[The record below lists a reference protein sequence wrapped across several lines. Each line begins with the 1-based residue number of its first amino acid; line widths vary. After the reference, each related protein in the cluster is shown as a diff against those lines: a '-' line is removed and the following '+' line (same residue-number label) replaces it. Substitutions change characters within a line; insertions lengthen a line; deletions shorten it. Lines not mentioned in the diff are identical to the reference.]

1 VAPPRLRRFLHLER
15 ARPGAP
21 EGDAG
26 LPSPERFGGKPTPT
40 TAPDQSAGS
49 GRAPFATRTDAS
61 AGRSEVPPVAGRFL
75 RPDLRAP
82 DVAPVPAGAQP
93 FVRCMRC
100 ETDASLYATRCE
112 TCGEPLDT
120 PAQRAFNERLWAER
134 RRAAG
139 EEDRALAEARAG
151 REKGEAEAARARREM
166 GELLAAET
174 ARRERD
180 RLDVDASRDGWGG
193 RRWGRG
199 GWGDDD
205 GWDGGDPRP
214 LGLRLLAL
222 VTNPR
227 WRIGIA
233 AGALAAA
240 LVAGFLAFRAGSLLG
255 VYAVVGVFAV
265 LFSPRRRRRRWWR

>member
-1 VAPPRLRRFLHLER
+1 MAPPRLRRFLHLER
-15 ARPGAP
+15 ARPEAP
-21 EGDAG
+21 DADAG
-26 LPSPERFGGKPTPT
+26 LPSPERFGGKPTP
-40 TAPDQSAGS
+40 APEPEPAAAS
-49 GRAPFATRTDAS
+49 GRATPT
-61 AGRSEVPPVAGRFL
+61 AGAGRFL

-93 FVRCMRC
+93 FVRCQRC

-134 RRAAG
+134 RRVAG
-139 EEDRALAEARAG
+139 EEQRALAETRAA
-151 REKGEAEAARARREM
+151 REKAEVEASKARREM
-166 GELLAAET
+166 GELLASET

-180 RLDVDASRDGWGG
+180 RLDLEGSRDGWGG
-193 RRWGRG
+193 GWGRDRRGGWGSG
-199 GWGDDD
+199 GWGDDS
-205 GWDGGDPRP
+205 WDGGDPRP

-233 AGALAAA
+233 VGALVGA
-240 LVAGFLAFRAGSLLG
+240 LLAGFLAFRSGSLLG